1 MPRARRKPSEQSK
14 SNSVLAR
21 ARTLA
26 FFCTAV
32 VLAGAWLAAPV
43 RAQTADIR
51 RTPVVRAVEKASPAV
66 VNITTDREVTR
77 EMPFGPGSDMLAPF
91 FREFFGDL
99 PKRSY
104 NHQSMGSGVI
114 IDGQRG
120 LVLSNAHVI
129 SGATS
134 VRARL
139 ADGREFQ
146 AQLVGSDPDFDL
158 AVLRLEDASNL
169 PQVPLGDSDDILIG
183 ETVIAIGN
191 PFGFTHT
198 VTTGVISAVKRSIRT
213 DHGVYTDFIQTDA
226 AINPGNS
233 GGPLLNLHGE
243 LIGINTAIHAQAEG
257 IGFAIPVNKAKR
269 VVGELLGR
277 GRVSPVWLGLAGQN
291 IDPGTASY
299 FGLKTLEGM
308 IITNVYAGLP
318 GAAAGLKPGDVL
330 LTVQGVQVQ
339 DKEHYLA
346 MLQNFVRGEK
356 LTLEVLRD
364 GNRFRTTASPT
375 AYTTEEALAMARDRW
390 GMVLSGNDNRRGLAL
405 ENVLPQSPAGNLG
418 LRRGDVLLQVGGM
431 EIQSRDDFAKAFM
444 RHRMNNQVLLIV
456 GRGGRMYHVRMQI

>member
-1 MPRARRKPSEQSK
+1 M
-14 SNSVLAR
+14 
-21 ARTLA
+21 
-26 FFCTAV
+26 
-32 VLAGAWLAAPV
+32 
-43 RAQTADIR
+43 R
-51 RTPVVRAVEKASPAV
+51 RTPVVRAVEKISPAV

-77 EMPFGPGSDMLAPF
+77 DMPFGSGNDLLAPF

-114 IDGQRG
+114 IDGKRG

-158 AVLRLEDASNL
+158 AVLRLENAAEL
-169 PQVPLGDSDDILIG
+169 PQVPLGDSEDILIG

-198 VTTGVISAVKRSIRT
+198 VTTGVVSAVKRSIRT
-213 DHGVYTDFIQTDA
+213 DHGIYTDFIQTDA

-233 GGPLLNLHGE
+233 GGPLLNLNGQ

-277 GRVSPVWLGLAGQN
+277 GRVGPVWLGLAGQN

-299 FGLKTLEGM
+299 
-308 IITNVYAGLP
+308 
-318 GAAAGLKPGDVL
+318 
-330 LTVQGVQVQ
+330 
-339 DKEHYLA
+339 
-346 MLQNFVRGEK
+346 
-356 LTLEVLRD
+356 
-364 GNRFRTTASPT
+364 
-375 AYTTEEALAMARDRW
+375 
-390 GMVLSGNDNRRGLAL
+390 
-405 ENVLPQSPAGNLG
+405 
-418 LRRGDVLLQVGGM
+418 
-431 EIQSRDDFAKAFM
+431 
-444 RHRMNNQVLLIV
+444 
-456 GRGGRMYHVRMQI
+456 